1 MNNFLLE
8 IVSKIQLYLSH
19 PCADMIK
26 KLQDDKYVRSFSW
39 DRTYD
44 YYTFIECLLKSGNL
58 RCKHGFVRYMRNC
71 RYLDRQRFDSG
82 DADIDRAN
90 AEHFASDSEDSE
102 RKDDVRGFSHP
113 IGPNMADG
121 SETSSD
127 EPDSDDDSVSSS
139 DSDTPIIAVSRRDPS
154 IRVEVHRIRRVTD
167 SDNERDRLHAEY
179 LSAD

>member
-1 MNNFLLE
+1 
-8 IVSKIQLYLSH
+8 
-19 PCADMIK
+19 
-26 KLQDDKYVRSFSW
+26 
-39 DRTYD
+39 
-44 YYTFIECLLKSGNL
+44 
-58 RCKHGFVRYMRNC
+58 MRNC
-71 RYLDRQRFDSG
+71 RYLDRQRFDSV

-90 AEHFASDSEDSE
+90 AEHFSDSDSESE
-102 RKDDVRGFSHP
+102 DDVRGFSHP

-154 IRVEVHRIRRVTD
+154 IRVIVRRLPRAND